1 MVLTE
6 TSRKSIEETLYRHGV
21 DLEDYHSIDFEDLLE
36 KALVLIRYRK
46 WFADFIKEDESN
58 YL

>member
-6 TSRKSIEETLYRHGV
+6 TCRKSIEEILYRHGL
-21 DLEDYHSIDFEDLLE
+21 DLEDYHIINFEDLLE
-36 KALVLIRYRK
+36 KALVLIS
-46 WFADFIKEDESN
+46 DFIKEDESN